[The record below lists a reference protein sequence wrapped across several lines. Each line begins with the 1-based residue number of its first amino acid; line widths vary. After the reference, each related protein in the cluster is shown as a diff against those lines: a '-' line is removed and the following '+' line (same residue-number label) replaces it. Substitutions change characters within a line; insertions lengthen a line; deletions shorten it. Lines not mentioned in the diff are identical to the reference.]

1 MSTPG
6 EVQPFAVRSTV
17 PARLDRLPWRTFH
30 WRVVTALGITWVLDG
45 IEITVAGTIADRLRD
60 HATLGLSSSQV
71 GLGASLY
78 LLGEVFGALLF
89 GRLTDKVGRRKL
101 FLLTLGVYL
110 LGNALTAFSMNFLF
124 FAATR
129 FVAGAGIGGE
139 YAAINSA
146 IDELIPARYRGR
158 TDLAVN
164 GTYWLGAMIGAG
176 AQFAFLNE
184 DLFSID
190 LGWRLALLIGPF
202 IGLLIWPLRRH
213 LPESPRWLLTHGR
226 AHEAERIVA
235 EIEHQVRAKGIT
247 LEPVGEDMA
256 IELHPQGTL
265 AYRDLARVVLR
276 DYRRRSLVCFSLMAT
291 QAFLYNAIFFT
302 YALILAEFY
311 GISSSTVA
319 YFIFP
324 FALGNLLGPLLLGQ
338 YFDTIGRRVM
348 VGGTYCLAAVLLFV
362 TGWLFNQAVLTATT
376 QTVLWCVIFF
386 FASAAASS
394 AYLTVSEIFPIEIR
408 AQAIAFFFAISV
420 LVGGVV
426 APWLFATLIG
436 DGSNRGN
443 VFLGYTVASV
453 LMFFGGLIEFIWG
466 VDAEQRSLEAV
477 ATPLSVRGL
486 TAGAESGLTGGLTS
500 HVRRPPPREG
510 RAVESSSRAAD
521 VHPGN
526 AGPPGG
532 QGSGVAPRTDRNN
545 GRAEDSADEVTG
557 RRGRRRRAPSRDGR
571 ADNYCTSASG
581 TGVGLPFCQLDGR
594 HRLTPPRSR
603 FEG

>member
-6 EVQPFAVRSTV
+6 EVQPFPVRSTV
-17 PARLDRLPWRTFH
+17 PARLDRLPWSPFH

-45 IEITVAGTIADRLRD
+45 IEITIAGTIADRLRD
-60 HATLGLSSSQV
+60 DATLGLSSSEV

-110 LGNALTAFSMNFLF
+110 VGNALTAFSMNFPF

-129 FVAGAGIGGE
+129 FLAGAGIGGE

-146 IDELIPARYRGR
+146 IDELIPAPYRGR

-184 DLFSID
+184 GLFPID
-190 LGWRLALLIGPF
+190 LGWRLALLVGPVIGV
-202 IGLLIWPLRRH
+202 LIWPLRRH

-226 AHEAERIVA
+226 ADEAERIVA
-235 EIEHQVRAKGIT
+235 EIEQQARAKGIT
-247 LEPVGEDMA
+247 LEPVGEDAA
-256 IELHPQGTL
+256 IELHPQGTPG
-265 AYRDLARVVLR
+265 YRELARVLLR
-276 DYRRRSLVCFSLMAT
+276 DYRRRSLVGFSLMAT

-302 YALILAEFY
+302 YALILADFY

-348 VGGTYCLAAVLLFV
+348 VGGTYCLAAVILFV
-362 TGWLFNQAVLTATT
+362 TGWLFNEAVLTATT

-394 AYLTVSEIFPIEIR
+394 AYLTVSEIFPVEIR
-408 AQAIAFFFAISV
+408 AQAIALFFAISV
-420 LVGGVV
+420 LAGGVV

-436 DGSNRGN
+436 DGSNRGH
-443 VFLGYTVASV
+443 VFVGYTVASI
-453 LMFFGGLIEFIWG
+453 LMFIGGLVEFIWG
-466 VDAEQRSLEAV
+466 VDAEQKSLEAV
-477 ATPLSVRGL
+477 ATPLSVRGV
-486 TAGAESGLTGGLTS
+486 TAAAESGLTGGLTS
-500 HVRRPPPREG
+500 HVRRPP
-510 RAVESSSRAAD
+510 A
-521 VHPGN
+521 
-526 AGPPGG
+526 
-532 QGSGVAPRTDRNN
+532 
-545 GRAEDSADEVTG
+545 
-557 RRGRRRRAPSRDGR
+557 RDG
-571 ADNYCTSASG
+571 
-581 TGVGLPFCQLDGR
+581 
-594 HRLTPPRSR
+594 
-603 FEG
+603 

>member
-1 MSTPG
+1 MNARG
-6 EVQPFAVRSTV
+6 EVQSFPVRSTV
-17 PARLDRLPWRTFH
+17 PARLDRLPWSSFH
-30 WRVVTALGITWVLDG
+30 WRLVIALGITWVLDG
-45 IEITVAGTIADRLRD
+45 IEITIASTIADRLRD

-78 LLGEVFGALLF
+78 LFGEVFGALLF
-89 GRLTDKVGRRKL
+89 GRLSDKVGRRKL

-110 LGNALTAFSMNFLF
+110 FGNALTALSLNFPF

-129 FVAGAGIGGE
+129 FLAGTGIGGE

-146 IDELIPARYRGR
+146 IDELVPARYRGR

-184 DLFSID
+184 DLVPID
-190 LGWRLALLIGPF
+190 LGWRLALLIGPV

-226 AHEAERIVA
+226 AEEAERIVA
-235 EIEHQVRAKGIT
+235 EIEQEVRAKGIT
-247 LEPVGEDMA
+247 LEPVDEAAA
-256 IELHPQGTL
+256 IELYPQGTL

-276 DYRRRSLVCFSLMAT
+276 DYGRRSLVGFSLMAT

-311 GISSSTVA
+311 GVSSSTVA

-362 TGWLFNQAVLTATT
+362 TGWLFNEAVLTATT

-394 AYLTVSEIFPIEIR
+394 AYLTVSEIFPVEIR

-420 LVGGVV
+420 LAGGVI

-436 DGSNRGN
+436 DGSNREH
-443 VFLGYTVASV
+443 VFLGYAVASV
-453 LMFFGGLIEFIWG
+453 LMFIGGLIEFIWG

-477 ATPLSVRGL
+477 ATPLSVRGF

-510 RAVESSSRAAD
+510 AAHASSRPAD
-521 VHPGN
+521 QHPGS
-526 AGPPGG
+526 AAPPGDR
-532 QGSGVAPRTDRNN
+532 GSGAVSHINPDN
-545 GRAEDSADEVTG
+545 GRAGRRSRTRHGPNGD
-557 RRGRRRRAPSRDGR
+557 RRGRK
-571 ADNYCTSASG
+571 
-581 TGVGLPFCQLDGR
+581 
-594 HRLTPPRSR
+594 
-603 FEG
+603 